1 MNALPSP
8 RPTSQPPR
16 TRRRVGS
23 QSNQQRQQK
32 QHRVVALETSLK
44 LAVNGV
50 LSAVAI
56 VALIRMAPKISA
68 QQAKLAEV
76 QAEVKTT
83 QVRVGRVSEDFN
95 RYFDPRQAQA
105 IMREQSDMIDPK
117 QRTVVFDEPAKPSA
131 VKSAQLPNE

>member
-23 QSNQQRQQK
+23 QTNQQRQQK

-50 LSAVAI
+50 LSSVAI
-56 VALIRMAPKISA
+56 VALTQLVPKISM

-76 QAEVKTT
+76 QAELKTT
-83 QVRVGRVSEDFN
+83 QVRVGRAQEDFN

-105 IMREQSDMIDPK
+105 IMREQSDLIDPK
-117 QRTVVFDEPAKPSA
+117 QRTVVFNEPAKPGA
-131 VKSAQLPNE
+131 TKSAQLPDE